1 MATKAH
7 LDANKRYQEKLD
19 RVVFYVRKGTKD
31 TIKAHAE
38 EQGESLNGY
47 IKKAVADRYKGD
59 TGNDI
64 EL

>member
-19 RVVFYVRKGTKD
+19 RVVFFFRKGKKYN
-31 TIKAHAE
+31 IKSQAVA
-38 EQGESLNGY
+38 QGESRNRY